1 MRISEA
7 IEQIN
12 QGKVVVK
19 TLEELEAMTA
29 EPEAAELADGYTH
42 NRSLAEHGGDQE
54 NAGIL

>member
-19 TLEELEAMTA
+19 TLEELEAMETEPETA
-29 EPEAAELADGYTH
+29 EPADGYTH
-42 NRSLAEHGGDQE
+42 NRSLAGHSNDQE